1 MLAMNLLRPSG
12 LRARHVLCA
21 LAAVALL
28 GPVQA
33 APGLPSTNVAWV
45 PAAADAD
52 IDRAFAQARSEKKPV
67 LLYWGATWCPPCNQL
82 KATLFNRQDFAAQ
95 AKNFVAVHVDGD
107 RPGAQK
113 LGGRFKVRGY
123 PTVILMTAEGAEIS
137 RLPGDADAPQIMAVL
152 QAGLSGGRPLKAVL
166 ADARAGKTLSANEWR
181 MLAFHG
187 WEVDEDQLV
196 PAKERPTLLAE
207 LARRSEAA
215 AGARDGETSTRLW
228 LKALAAS
235 DDGKGLK
242 PEAAQRELVQRV
254 LGDAGLTRTHMDV
267 LANEAADI
275 VQVLTAEESAERA
288 ALVGR
293 YEAALVRLQADATLS
308 RADRLSALVARVR
321 LGRLGQGKDVVQP
334 KLPEALVREV
344 RDTAAR
350 LDREITDG
358 YERQALITSAGWLL
372 GQAGLWAESDAL
384 LKANLTKSHSPY
396 YLMSQLGGNARKL
409 GRKDEALQW
418 YQQAFDRSEGPA
430 TRLQWGSGY
439 FSALVDLAPA
449 DAARIEKTA
458 AQLFSEAAKDK
469 GAFHERS
476 ARSLQRV
483 GSKLNEWNKDGSKTA
498 ALQRLKRQLDGVC
511 AAVEAADGQRATCE
525 VVLKVK
531 TAG

>member
-1 MLAMNLLRPSG
+1 MKSTKSTCSILS
-12 LRARHVLCA
+12 RARHVLLWLASA
-21 LAAVALL
+21 LALSSAH
-28 GPVQA
+28 A
-33 APGLPSTNVAWV
+33 APGLPSTQVAWV
-45 PAAADAD
+45 PAATDAD
-52 IDRAFAQARSEKKPV
+52 IDRAFAQARVEKKPV

-95 AKNFVAVHVDGD
+95 ARSFVAVHVDGD

-113 LGGRFKVRGY
+113 LGARFKVRGY

-152 QAGLSGGRPLKAVL
+152 QAGLSGGRALKAVL
-166 ADARAGKTLSANEWR
+166 ADARAGKALSPNEWR

-196 PAKERPTLLAE
+196 PAKDRPALLAD

-215 AGARDGETSTRLW
+215 SGARDGETSTRLW

-242 PEAAQRELVQRV
+242 PEAAQRDLVQRV
-254 LGDAGLTRTHMDV
+254 LGDAALTRTHMDV
-267 LANEAADI
+267 LAHQAADI
-275 VQVLTAEESAERA
+275 VRVLTAEESPERTALA
-288 ALVGR
+288 AR

-344 RDTAAR
+344 RDTTAR

-358 YERQALITSAGWLL
+358 YERQALITTAGWLL
-372 GQAGLWAESDAL
+372 GQAGLWADSDAL
-384 LKANLTKSHSPY
+384 LKANLSKSHSPY
-396 YLMSQLGGNARKL
+396 YLMSQLAGNARRL
-409 GRKDEALQW
+409 GRTEEALQW

-430 TRLQWGSGY
+430 TRLQWGAGY
-439 FSALVDLAPA
+439 LSALVDLSPN
-449 DAARIEKTA
+449 DAQRIERTA
-458 AQLFSEAAKDK
+458 AQLLSEAAKDK
-469 GAFHERS
+469 SAFHERS

-483 GSKLNEWNKDGSKTA
+483 GSKLNEWNKDGSKA
-498 ALQRLKRQLDGVC
+498 AVLQRLKRQLDGVC
-511 AAVEAADGQRATCE
+511 AAVDAADGQRATCE
-525 VVLKVK
+525 AVLKLK
-531 TAG
+531 AAA

>member
-1 MLAMNLLRPSG
+1 
-12 LRARHVLCA
+12 
-21 LAAVALL
+21 
-28 GPVQA
+28 
-33 APGLPSTNVAWV
+33 
-45 PAAADAD
+45 
-52 IDRAFAQARSEKKPV
+52 
-67 LLYWGATWCPPCNQL
+67 
-82 KATLFNRQDFAAQ
+82 
-95 AKNFVAVHVDGD
+95 
-107 RPGAQK
+107 
-113 LGGRFKVRGY
+113 
-123 PTVILMTAEGAEIS
+123 
-137 RLPGDADAPQIMAVL
+137 
-152 QAGLSGGRPLKAVL
+152 
-166 ADARAGKTLSANEWR
+166 
-181 MLAFHG
+181 
-187 WEVDEDQLV
+187 
-196 PAKERPTLLAE
+196 
-207 LARRSEAA
+207 
-215 AGARDGETSTRLW
+215 
-228 LKALAAS
+228 
-235 DDGKGLK
+235 
-242 PEAAQRELVQRV
+242 
-254 LGDAGLTRTHMDV
+254 MDV

-275 VQVLTAEESAERA
+275 VQVLTVEESAERA

-344 RDTAAR
+344 RDASAR